1 MDHFAHLRRLSDS
14 AYQAEEIRTLQQ
26 LDRYDDAEAMLTKIR
41 EAQDDVDSLLPA
53 MLYAQMWQDHNLARF
68 DAAEAG
74 ARTLLRL
81 ADETGNYGP
90 SAQRTHGARR
100 RGDLPG

>member
-1 MDHFAHLRRLSDS
+1 
-14 AYQAEEIRTLQQ
+14 
-26 LDRYDDAEAMLTKIR
+26 
-41 EAQDDVDSLLPA
+41 

-81 ADETGNYGP
+81 ADETENYGYRLNARMVLAAVATYRGEIARATELLVP
-90 SAQRTHGARR
+90 VEDDDEPRSSAEFRACV
-100 RGDLPG
+100 